1 MALNLTAPEVRHPYC
16 GARLSEQDFSVQLV
30 GSEAQIPPALWDA
43 CFAPPLEG
51 RWWYQVLET
60 CGLDDQFT
68 FAYAVIYRGGD
79 AVGIAPLF
87 EMNVPL
93 AIAVLPS
100 LRPLIGALEKLLPSL
115 FRPRTLFV
123 GSPCADEGTV
133 GLLPGVD
140 RRGALA
146 CLQGA
151 LEAEVRRRGASML
164 IWKDFPQSF
173 EDDLQWL
180 AGQHRMFRM
189 VSFPNTAMSFPT
201 SRKEDYF
208 AALKSSRRYKLKKKI
223 HQSREKA
230 DLRVDVVQAPDER
243 TIEEIFG
250 LFRQTYE
257 RSATKFEKLNKRFFE
272 LIATKPTSHFV
283 ILREQRSGDMI
294 AFRLCFDMG
303 DHVINK
309 FIGIDYSRPREWFLF
324 FRLWDAGVDWAL
336 SRGATSVQSGQTAYG
351 VKIEVGHKLVPLTNY
366 GLHRNR
372 LIHGIYRAVARQI
385 RWQTLDDDLA
395 DFLRAHPDAGTAQ

>member
-1 MALNLTAPEVRHPYC
+1 
-16 GARLSEQDFSVQLV
+16 LSEQAFSVQFV
-30 GSEAQIPPALWDA
+30 SSEAQIPPALWDA

-68 FAYAVIYRGGD
+68 FAYAIILQGSD
-79 AVGIAPLF
+79 AVGIAPIF

-100 LRPLIGALEKLLPSL
+100 LRPLIGLLVKLLPSL

-140 RRGALA
+140 RRRALE
-146 CLQGA
+146 CLQQA
-151 LEAEVRRRGASML
+151 LEIEARRRRAAML
-164 IWKDFPQSF
+164 VWKDFPKSF
-173 EDDLQWL
+173 EDDLTWL
-180 AGQHRMFRM
+180 ADQRRMFRM
-189 VSFPNTAMSFPT
+189 VSFPNTVMSFPT
-201 SRKEDYF
+201 SRKDDYF
-208 AALKSSRRYKLKKKI
+208 ATLKSSRRYKLKKKLQ
-223 HQSREKA
+223 QSREKA
-230 DLRVDVVQAPDER
+230 DIRVEVVHAPDDK
-243 TIEEIFG
+243 TIDEIFG

-257 RSATKFEKLNKRFFE
+257 RSATKFEKLNKRFFQI
-272 LIATKPTSHFV
+272 IATKPVSHFV
-283 ILREQRSGDMI
+283 VLREQRSGEMI

-303 DHVINK
+303 GHIINK
-309 FIGIDYSRPREWFLF
+309 FIGVDYSRPREWFLF

-336 SRGATSVQSGQTAYG
+336 SRGALSVQSGQTAYG
-351 VKIEVGHKLVPLTNY
+351 VKIEIGHKLVSLTNY

-372 LIHGIYRAVARQI
+372 VIHGVYSAVAKKI
-385 RWQTLDDDLA
+385 RWQTLDGDLA
-395 DFLRAHPDAGTAQ
+395 DFLKAHPDAGTAQ